1 MATTLGWKPTPPLRA
16 QGGNNPFSACKFG
29 REGQFDRRA
38 FDGLLVD
45 LSNRF
50 KNSKPQNL
58 DGEIDE
64 GLKKIAS
71 YFECDC
77 IALWEFTNPG
87 TKAFLSH
94 CIVEQGTK
102 PPFKKFINDE
112 LPHITK
118 QLLQEKT
125 VCAAHVDD
133 LPDSAATDRQ
143 GFRRHGIK
151 SFIAAPV
158 FTADIPQG
166 CLSLTTS
173 GAEREWSEEES
184 SQIERICSLLGHV
197 LYRKASFQKL
207 EEGVRFESLLSFASK
222 RFCYL
227 SPEESEE
234 AVSEIFARLLSF
246 FGSHFC
252 GLFEFNPVKGF
263 FPLVH
268 AGHAAGPSSV
278 PAQVD
283 FMQAFPWLYD
293 WVVKQGKPFVME
305 RLDEFSQDA
314 VSDRKTHLAW
324 KTEAFIALPIYSAG
338 SPAYCIFL
346 ADSRQ
351 RAWPATTVSRLELLA
366 EVIVN
371 GLKRNQADRNLM
383 RSHDVIVSLK
393 ARLEAE
399 ADPPTFETRGY
410 KGSQRILGRSE
421 AITRVLVQIEQVS
434 STNSTVFIRG
444 ETGTGKELVAEAIH
458 RLSSRTEKPMVMVNC
473 ASLPTALVEAEL
485 FGREKGAYTG
495 ALSKQA
501 GRFEVAD
508 GGTIFLDEIGELSTE
523 VQAKLLRVLQ
533 EGSFERLGSPNTLKV
548 DVRVIAASNRNLAEE
563 VKKGTFREDLFY
575 RLNVFPIHVP
585 PLRMRVEDIPCLVWS
600 FIEEFSEKMG
610 KKIHNVTK
618 RDMEALQTYSWPGNV
633 RELRNVIEY
642 AVIVSPGDTLKVR
655 LPEPEQSGT
664 ARILTLE
671 ELEYRHISEVLR
683 TTGWRIK
690 GERGAARLLG
700 MNPSTLYS
708 RMLKLGIVSR

>member
-1 MATTLGWKPTPPLRA
+1 
-16 QGGNNPFSACKFG
+16 
-29 REGQFDRRA
+29 
-38 FDGLLVD
+38 
-45 LSNRF
+45 
-50 KNSKPQNL
+50 
-58 DGEIDE
+58 
-64 GLKKIAS
+64 
-71 YFECDC
+71 
-77 IALWEFTNPG
+77 
-87 TKAFLSH
+87 
-94 CIVEQGTK
+94 
-102 PPFKKFINDE
+102 
-112 LPHITK
+112 
-118 QLLQEKT
+118 
-125 VCAAHVDD
+125 
-133 LPDSAATDRQ
+133 
-143 GFRRHGIK
+143 
-151 SFIAAPV
+151 
-158 FTADIPQG
+158 
-166 CLSLTTS
+166 
-173 GAEREWSEEES
+173 
-184 SQIERICSLLGHV
+184 
-197 LYRKASFQKL
+197 
-207 EEGVRFESLLSFASK
+207 
-222 RFCYL
+222 
-227 SPEESEE
+227 
-234 AVSEIFARLLSF
+234 
-246 FGSHFC
+246 
-252 GLFEFNPVKGF
+252 
-263 FPLVH
+263 
-268 AGHAAGPSSV
+268 
-278 PAQVD
+278 
-283 FMQAFPWLYD
+283 
-293 WVVKQGKPFVME
+293 
-305 RLDEFSQDA
+305 
-314 VSDRKTHLAW
+314 
-324 KTEAFIALPIYSAG
+324 
-338 SPAYCIFL
+338 
-346 ADSRQ
+346 
-351 RAWPATTVSRLELLA
+351 
-366 EVIVN
+366 
-371 GLKRNQADRNLM
+371 
-383 RSHDVIVSLK
+383 
-393 ARLEAE
+393 
-399 ADPPTFETRGY
+399 ETRGK

>member
-1 MATTLGWKPTPPLRA
+1 MATTLGWKPTPPLRTLE
-16 QGGNNPFSACKFG
+16 GNNPFSACKFG
-29 REGQFDRRA
+29 REAQLDRRA
-38 FDGLLVD
+38 FDGLLVA

-64 GLKKIAS
+64 GLKEIAS

-77 IALWEFTNPG
+77 IGLWEFTNPG

-94 CIVEQGTK
+94 CLVEQDTK
-102 PPFKKFINDE
+102 QPFKKFINDE
-112 LPHITK
+112 FPHVTH
-118 QLLQEKT
+118 QLLQGKT
-125 VCAAHVDD
+125 VCAARVDD
-133 LPDSAATDRQ
+133 LPDSASTDRQ
-143 GFRRHGIK
+143 AFRHHGIK
-151 SFIAAPV
+151 SFVVAPV
-158 FTADIPQG
+158 FMADIPQG

-173 GAEREWSEEES
+173 GNEREWREEEIC
-184 SQIERICSLLGHV
+184 QIERICSLLGNV
-197 LYRKASFQKL
+197 LDRKASFDKL
-207 EEGVRFESLLSFASK
+207 DEGFRFESLLSFASK
-222 RFCYL
+222 RFFNL
-227 SPEESEE
+227 SAERIEK
-234 AVSEIFARLLSF
+234 AVSETFTRLLSF

-252 GLFEFNPVKGF
+252 GLFEFNPVKGD
-263 FPLVH
+263 FPLAH
-268 AGHAAGPSSV
+268 SGHAAGPSSV
-278 PAQVD
+278 PEQVD
-283 FMQAFPWLYD
+283 FMQVFPWLYD

-305 RLDEFSQDA
+305 RLDELPQEA

-324 KTEAFIALPIYSAG
+324 KTEAFIALPIYSG
-338 SPAYCIFL
+338 DSPTYCIFL

-351 RAWPATTVSRLELLA
+351 RAWPAKTVSRLELLA

-371 GLKRNQADRNLM
+371 GLKRNQADRDLM

-399 ADPPTFETRGY
+399 ADPPTFETRRY
-410 KGSQRILGRSE
+410 KGTQRILGRSE
-421 AITRVLVQIEQVS
+421 AITKVLVQIEQVA

-458 RLSSRTEKPMVMVNC
+458 RFSSRTEKPMVMVNC

-548 DVRVIAASNRNLAEE
+548 NVRVIAASNRNLAEE

-585 PLRMRVEDIPCLVWS
+585 PLRMRVEDIPCLVWN
-600 FIEEFSEKMG
+600 FIKEFSEKMG

-664 ARILTLE
+664 ARIMTLE
-671 ELEYRHISEVLR
+671 ELEYRHISEVLQM
-683 TTGWRIK
+683 TGWRIK

-708 RMLKLGIVSR
+708 RMLKLGIVRR